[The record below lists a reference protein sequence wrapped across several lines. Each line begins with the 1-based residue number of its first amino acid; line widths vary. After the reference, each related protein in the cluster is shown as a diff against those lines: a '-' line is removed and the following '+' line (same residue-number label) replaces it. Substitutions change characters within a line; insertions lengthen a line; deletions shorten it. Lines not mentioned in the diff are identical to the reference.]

1 MSRRNVARLILVLWT
16 VALGWLAY
24 RQFFP
29 DERARLAAGAA
40 RLPPDARYFRVMA
53 GELQIGVLTMTWD
66 TLPTGFRITGM
77 LALDLPVGEGTTRQ
91 LAVTE
96 HLTSRA
102 LTWKRSARTFS
113 GGGVSEEAVAESV
126 ADSVTQYRL
135 QIRNQPSMANQ
146 IWSAPTRPT
155 VPLLLPMKMTF
166 GEGLQPGS
174 ALEMAAVDLIG
185 QRLVRLQ
192 GEVLGTREFVV
203 PDSVELDPV
212 SESWRT
218 VTTRTLPAW
227 EIRVRQDGTE
237 ERWWVDRLGRPV
249 RWESPLGVSLE
260 MTAFDYAQTTYR
272 EHLQRDGPG
281 ARTGLTGLRSLAGSG
296 VRLDTTASEI
306 RALVTLANGPVTPA
320 ARYALGGHRQAVEGD
335 TLIVTRRWMAGTA
348 SAPEASDTGSSRSL
362 APRGRVRAAA
372 DSALA
377 GGFATRRD
385 SVAALT
391 RWVTTRI
398 ARDTSAVR
406 YRDAAE
412 AIRTRTASP
421 DGMAALLAAMARE
434 AGIEART
441 VGGVAVTG
449 EGLLAHSWVEL
460 WSGAEWAAADPWSGH
475 FPASAR
481 LVRVAGTGRG
491 RPFEVLTQAA
501 ALRLEPIT
509 PGVR

>member
-1 MSRRNVARLILVLWT
+1 MSRRNVARLILILWT

-29 DERARLAAGAA
+29 DERARLVAGAA

-53 GELQIGVLTMTWD
+53 GDLQIGVLTMTWD
-66 TLPTGFRITGM
+66 TLPTGFRITEM
-77 LALDLPVGEGTTRQ
+77 LALDLPAGDGTTRQ
-91 LAVTE
+91 LALTE
-96 HLTSRA
+96 HITSRA
-102 LTWKRSARTFS
+102 LTWQRSSRTFS
-113 GGGVSEEAVAESV
+113 GGGVSEEAVAESA
-126 ADSVTQYRL
+126 ADSVTMFVLR
-135 QIRNQPSMANQ
+135 IRDQPSMASRS
-146 IWSAPTRPT
+146 WLDPVRPT
-155 VPLLLPMKMTF
+155 VPLLLPMRLAF

-174 ALEMAAVDLIG
+174 ELTMPAMDLVG
-185 QRLVRLQ
+185 LRLVQLQ
-192 GEVLGTREFVV
+192 GAVLGSREFVV
-203 PDSVELDPV
+203 PDSVEFDSV
-212 SESWRT
+212 SGTWRT
-218 VTTRTLPAW
+218 ITTATIPTW
-227 EIRVRQDGTE
+227 EVRVRQEDSE
-237 ERWWVDRLGRPV
+237 ERWWVDRLGRLV
-249 RWESPLGVSLE
+249 RWESPLAVSLE

-272 EHLQRDGPG
+272 ERLQQEGPG
-281 ARTGLTGLRSLAGSG
+281 DRTTLAGLRSLAGSG
-296 VRLDTTASEI
+296 SRLDTAASEI
-306 RALVTLANGPVTPA
+306 RAVVRLVGGPADPA
-320 ARYALGGHRQAVEGD
+320 ALQALGGPRQDVQGD
-335 TLIVTRRWMAGTA
+335 TLTVTRRWVEGTA
-348 SAPEASDTGSSRSL
+348 PAPEAYETGRSRTL

-377 GGFATRRD
+377 GAATRRD

-434 AGIEART
+434 SGIEART
-441 VGGVAVTG
+441 AGGVAVTP
-449 EGLLAHSWVEL
+449 EGLLAHSWVEV

-481 LVRVAGTGRG
+481 LVRIAGAGRG
-491 RPFEVLTQAA
+491 RPFEVLTRAA